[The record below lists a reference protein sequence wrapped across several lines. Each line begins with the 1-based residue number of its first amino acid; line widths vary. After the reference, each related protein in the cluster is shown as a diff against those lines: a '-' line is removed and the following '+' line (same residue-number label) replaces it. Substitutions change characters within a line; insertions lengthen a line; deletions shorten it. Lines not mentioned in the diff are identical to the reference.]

1 MNIYK
6 NTVSDLLWKTLSR
19 LMTFKELKSCRLVGG
34 TGLSLLLGHRMS
46 LDIDMFTDAT
56 YGSIDFDTIDQL
68 LLASFPYVEMG
79 YGGNNSMGK
88 SYFIG
93 NNKAETIKVDLFY
106 NDSFIYHTID
116 YKKIRIAKLEEIAAM
131 KLEVVAQNGR
141 MKDFWD
147 LHELMEYYSISNMLD
162 FYEKRYP
169 YSYSRKEIL
178 NKLTDFTEADTDFE
192 PICLKNK
199 HWELIKLDFEE
210 RVGKEV

>member
-6 NTVSDLLWKTLSR
+6 NTVSDLLWKTLSK
-19 LMTFKELKSCRLVGG
+19 LMTFKELKSYRLVGG
-34 TGLSLLLGHRMS
+34 TGLSLLMGHRMS
-46 LDIDMFTDAT
+46 LDIDMFSDAP
-56 YGSIDFDTIDQL
+56 YGSIDFDIIDQL
-68 LLASFPYVEMG
+68 LIASFPYVEMG

-93 NNKAETIKVDLFY
+93 NNPIDTIKVDLFY
-106 NDSFIYHTID
+106 TDPFIYPAIEF
-116 YKKIRIAKLEEIAAM
+116 KKIRIAQLEEIAAM

-141 MKDFWD
+141 KKDFWD

-162 FYEKRYP
+162 FYKKRYP

-178 NKLTDFTEADTDFE
+178 HKLTDFKEADTDFE
-192 PICLKNK
+192 PICLKDK

-210 RVGKEV
+210 KVIKEG